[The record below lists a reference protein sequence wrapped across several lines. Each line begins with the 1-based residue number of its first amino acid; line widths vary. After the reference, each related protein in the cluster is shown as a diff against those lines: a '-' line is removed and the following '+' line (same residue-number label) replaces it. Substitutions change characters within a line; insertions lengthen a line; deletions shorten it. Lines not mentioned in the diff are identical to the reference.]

1 MSKRNV
7 ILYIA
12 ASLDGYIAAPD
23 DDLSF
28 LEAMALEGE
37 DYGYQAFVESI
48 DTVILGRR
56 TFMWVK
62 NQTGAFP
69 HLDKDTYVISRKIG
83 GSEDG
88 VTYWPGSIR
97 ELVDELQSKPG
108 GNIYCDGGAAVVNEM
123 LRTGCI
129 DEIILSVVPVLLGAG
144 IRLFH
149 EGIPTANLALLSSQS
164 FTSGLVQLRYR
175 VIRP

>member
-12 ASLDGYIAAPD
+12 ASLDGCIAGPD

-28 LEAMALEGE
+28 LEAMQLEGE

-62 NQTGAFP
+62 NKTGTFP
-69 HLDKDTYVISRKIG
+69 HLDKDTYVITRKQC

-97 ELVDELQSKPG
+97 KLVDELQSKPG

-129 DEIILSVVPVLLGAG
+129 DEIILSVVPVILGDG

-149 EGIPTANLALLSSQS
+149 EGIPASSLVLLSSQS
-164 FTSGLVQLRYR
+164 FASGLVQMHYR
-175 VIRP
+175 VLRP